1 MCCDNYSIWC
11 LCRSICMLCYRIL
24 FGAYVV
30 RCLHYG
36 NIFYLVSTTCNMY
49 VIITYSIWCRC
60 CGVGILWLM
69 HMLPTLLY
77 VGISAYNNVIILTI
91 FVMRTKNRHIKSV
104 TFQRITYFITHRKL
118 HTYNSET
125 LSNTLIVTKHIYNM
139 YNNFA
144 ITT

>member
-1 MCCDNYSIWC
+1 
-11 LCRSICMLCYRIL
+11 
-24 FGAYVV
+24 
-30 RCLHYG
+30 
-36 NIFYLVSTTCNMY
+36 
-49 VIITYSIWCRC
+49 
-60 CGVGILWLM
+60 M

-91 FVMRTKNRHIKSV
+91 FVMRTKSRHIKSV